1 VADDVTFRSEVRHA
15 LQQRLAT
22 RADRAVP
29 SVLGAGSDDLDA
41 GRRFLGVLADGG
53 LGAPTWPAEYGGMG
67 ATPEQAAIVN
77 EELAAFDRPDLY
89 PFMVGISLVGPTLLT
104 HGTDAQKDRWL
115 PAIRSGEEIW
125 CQLFSEPDA
134 GSDLAGL
141 RCRAV
146 RDGERWLVTGTKV
159 WSSRAHYSRWGLLLA
174 RTDWSVSKHAG
185 ITAFALDMTAPG
197 VDVRPLRQM
206 NGDTHFNEVFL
217 TDAPV
222 DDACRIGDE
231 GEGWKVAITTLMHER
246 SSIGGGWGVSRDQVA
261 ALARGTGVGPVQ
273 RDRLAAVL
281 ADLEVARLTGA
292 RAKAA
297 AQAGRAPGPE
307 GSGGKLRMS
316 ATLKD
321 LGALALDVA
330 GPSGVVSGLGQDD
343 WQTLFL
349 TGPSL
354 SIRGGTDEIQ
364 RNILGERVLGLPR
377 EPRPDE
383 KGPFTG

>member
-1 VADDVTFRSEVRHA
+1 MADDVTFRSEVRHA